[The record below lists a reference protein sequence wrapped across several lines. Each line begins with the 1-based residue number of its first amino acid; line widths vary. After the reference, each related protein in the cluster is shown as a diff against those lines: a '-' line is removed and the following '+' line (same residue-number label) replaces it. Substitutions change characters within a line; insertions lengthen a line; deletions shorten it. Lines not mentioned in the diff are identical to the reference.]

1 MVGIPFLV
9 VSSYKLYE
17 RCMSLMALNHSCF
30 GLMVLVIL
38 KREQRPPSES
48 SEGPLDSR
56 RL

>member
-30 GLMVLVIL
+30 ELMVLVIL

-48 SEGPLDSR
+48 SEGPLDAR
-56 RL
+56 RP

>member
-17 RCMSLMALNHSCF
+17 RSMSLMALNHICF
-30 GLMVLVIL
+30 GLMILVIL

>member
-17 RCMSLMALNHSCF
+17 RGMSLMALNHSCF
-30 GLMVLVIL
+30 GLMILVIL
-38 KREQRPPSES
+38 KRDPRPPTDS
-48 SEGPLDSR
+48 SEGPLDAR

>member
-17 RCMSLMALNHSCF
+17 RCMSLVASIHFYF
-30 GLMVLVIL
+30 GLILLVIL
-38 KREQRPPSES
+38 KREQRPPSEP

>member
-17 RCMSLMALNHSCF
+17 RCMSLTVPIDSSI
-30 GLMVLVIL
+30 GLILLVIL
-38 KREQRPPSES
+38 KREPRPPSET
-48 SEGPLDSR
+48 SEGPLDHR